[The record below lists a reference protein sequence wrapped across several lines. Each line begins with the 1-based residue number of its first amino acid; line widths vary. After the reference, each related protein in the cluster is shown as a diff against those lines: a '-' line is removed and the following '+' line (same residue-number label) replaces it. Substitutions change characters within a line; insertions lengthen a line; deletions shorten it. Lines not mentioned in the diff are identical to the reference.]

1 MQIIEPVNISYDPTN
16 NISLYL
22 FIYPPPPLHSEN
34 IKKHLVFWYFKKV
47 QKETSK
53 I

>member
-22 FIYPPPPLHSEN
+22 FIYPAPPPPLHSEN

-47 QKETSK
+47 
-53 I
+53 